1 MNQGTLRQVMFRP
14 PHRLMKN
21 LSLIAAAGTLVT
33 LAGLV
38 VAPERTWPNILLASY
53 YVVGLTVGAGVFIAL
68 QYVSNAGWSIAIR
81 RVPEAIAGVFPA
93 GALLMLLV
101 LPGIHSL
108 YEWSHAEAVAA
119 SHLLAG
125 KSGWLNTPFFVF
137 RTFVYLAVWG
147 FLLRRIIV
155 QSRQQDSE
163 GGTGLTF
170 KNRRFSAAYLALFAF
185 TFTLASMDWIMTLEP
200 EWYSTIF
207 GIYNFSGVFLSGL
220 AMTTIFVIVLKR
232 SSGAGS
238 HITDAHLLNLGK
250 YLFAFSTFW
259 MYIWFS
265 QYLLIWYANIP
276 EEVVYLV
283 RRQEGSWVIFTV
295 VNVAF
300 NWLIPFVV
308 LLPRWTK
315 RNEGLLL
322 KICIIL
328 LIGHWTDL
336 FWMVLPPFMPEAPV
350 FGVWEFGPLAAGLSI
365 FLLLTLRTLS
375 RHRVIPAGDP
385 LLAESLHRHEV
396 H

>member
-1 MNQGTLRQVMFRP
+1 
-14 PHRLMKN
+14 
-21 LSLIAAAGTLVT
+21 
-33 LAGLV
+33 
-38 VAPERTWPNILLASY
+38 
-53 YVVGLTVGAGVFIAL
+53 VGSGVFIAL
-68 QYVSNAGWSIAIR
+68 QYVSNAGWSVALR
-81 RVPEAIAGVFPA
+81 RVPEAIAAVFPV
-93 GALLMLLV
+93 GAVLILCV

-108 YEWSHAEAVAA
+108 YEWSHEDVVAA
-119 SHLLAG
+119 SHLLTL
-125 KSGWLNTPFFVF
+125 KSGWLNIPFFVF
-137 RTFVYLAVWG
+137 RTAIYLAVWG
-147 FLLRRIIV
+147 LLLWRIIV
-155 QSRQQDSE
+155 TSRKQDSE
-163 GGTGLTF
+163 GGTVLTL
-170 KNRRFSAAYLALFAF
+170 KNRRFSAAYIALFAF

-232 SSGAGS
+232 SGGAGS
-238 HITDAHLLNLGK
+238 FFTDAHLLNLGK

-283 RRQEGSWVIFTV
+283 KRQEGSWVIFTV

-322 KICIIL
+322 KICIII
-328 LIGHWTDL
+328 LIGHWIDL
-336 FWMVLPPFMPEAPV
+336 FWMILPPFMADAPV
-350 FGVWEFGPLAAGLSI
+350 FNVWEFAPLAAALSL
-365 FLLLTLRTLS
+365 FLFAALRTLS
-375 RHRVIPAGDP
+375 RHSVIPTGDP
-385 LLAESLHRHEV
+385 LLDESLHLH
-396 H
+396 